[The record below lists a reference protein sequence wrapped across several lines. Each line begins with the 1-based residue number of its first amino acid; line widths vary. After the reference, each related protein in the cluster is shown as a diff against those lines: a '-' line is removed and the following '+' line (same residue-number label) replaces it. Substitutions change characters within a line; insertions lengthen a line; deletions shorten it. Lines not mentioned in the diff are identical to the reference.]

1 MNILF
6 CGDRNVQDGLLIAV
20 LSLLENTQEHFD
32 IYVLTLNI
40 TMNEKIYSPIE
51 VSFIDY
57 LNNEVSAQYDDRL
70 YIKLIDTTSLFKGET
85 PDANLSTRFTPCCML
100 RLFADKIDEIP
111 DRILY
116 LDTDIICRKDFGD
129 FYYQNMEGVE
139 LAGVLDYYGS
149 WFFRKNILKRDYLNS
164 GVLLMNMSE
173 LRKTGLLSKCRHMC
187 TTKKMFMPDQS
198 ALNKLSVSKRIC
210 ERKYNDQRRLH
221 TDTVFQHFTTHFKFF
236 PYVRTETV
244 KPWQTEEVTTVLH
257 IPKTEY
263 KALFDRYYDVKKSIM
278 LSDVEKQ
285 EKGELYV

>member
-6 CGDRNVQDGLLIAV
+6 CGDRNVQNGLLIAV

-51 VSFIDY
+51 ASFIDY

-149 WFFRKNILKRDYLNS
+149 WFFRKKYF
-164 GVLLMNMSE
+164 
-173 LRKTGLLSKCRHMC
+173 KKGLS
-187 TTKKMFMPDQS
+187 
-198 ALNKLSVSKRIC
+198 
-210 ERKYNDQRRLH
+210 
-221 TDTVFQHFTTHFKFF
+221 
-236 PYVRTETV
+236 
-244 KPWQTEEVTTVLH
+244 
-257 IPKTEY
+257 
-263 KALFDRYYDVKKSIM
+263 
-278 LSDVEKQ
+278 
-285 EKGELYV
+285 